1 MATSDNDLIV
11 GRKQIMVLLRY
22 ENWRSVEKLINRQ
35 GCPVK
40 KVEGRW
46 LAMKSEL
53 WDWLGLKMTPK
64 KCKSLSTFTNI
75 DNVGQDKHRRRRGQK
90 MPQFIEY
97 YREGHSVSKACFL
110 TGISRPTF
118 YTWRKRYERF
128 DMACKQIEQEVSAG
142 ELMS

>member
-1 MATSDNDLIV
+1 MASDNDLIV

-22 ENWRSVEKLINRQ
+22 ENWTSVEKLINRQ

-53 WDWLGLKMTPK
+53 LDWLGLKMKPK
-64 KCKSLSTFTNI
+64 ECQKQSNLTVFDTLGGDRQMFT
-75 DNVGQDKHRRRRGQK
+75 RGRK
-90 MPQFIEY
+90 MPLFIEHY
-97 YREGHSVSKACFL
+97 KEGHSISKACSL
-110 TGISRPTF
+110 SNITTQT
-118 YTWRKRYERF
+118 YYNWRKRYERF
-128 DMACKQIEQEVSAG
+128 DQACKGIEQEMSDG

>member
-22 ENWRSVEKLINRQ
+22 ENWTSVEKLINRQ

-53 WDWLGLKMTPK
+53 LDWLGLKMTPK
-64 KCKSLSTFTNI
+64 KCLSLSI
-75 DNVGQDKHRRRRGQK
+75 SAKIGSIEQDKHRHRRGQK

-110 TGISRPTF
+110 TDINRQT
-118 YTWRKRYERF
+118 YYNWRKRYERF
-128 DMACKQIEQEVSAG
+128 DQACKGIEQEMSEG
-142 ELMS
+142 ELMT